1 MITNQATSHKK
12 YLPGYSAFLFG
23 TIVAALLLTLS
34 QCGPTRD
41 TQTITQLESAR
52 DQVSGLYDTFTGTK
66 IDEDRVAA
74 VQSTLA
80 GIRAYEESKGRGN
93 TLMVQ
98 QVDQI
103 QSMFERHL
111 AERKSVSRWSGIH
124 KNNKKELIGL
134 AFQKAIAS
142 ENEKPE

>member
-103 QSMFERHL
+103 QS
-111 AERKSVSRWSGIH
+111 
-124 KNNKKELIGL
+124 
-134 AFQKAIAS
+134 
-142 ENEKPE
+142 